1 MFSTS
6 ASASTCSPSRQPRHE
21 KKAGPRG
28 SSVQNQSINLR
39 VLTKQLYVAKGPKKG
54 RKRGGGKGY
63 AMRTAALIPQL
74 AVGKSLGRKGRAKK
88 TSPAKKTIAK
98 AASKSKTKATPKS
111 KATTKATPK
120 SKATTKATP
129 KSTGREVPLPL
140 RPVGSYADGTPR
152 GFSRHA
158 QSRRRRQRR
167 PRRRFTTRDLTALT
181 TTASP

>member
-74 AVGKSLGRKGRAKK
+74 AVGTSLGRKGRAKK

-98 AASKSKTKATPKS
+98 AASKSK
-111 KATTKATPK
+111 TKATPK